1 MSSSSTSGSWP
12 RHYVAEVLPNSNRRI
27 HSLFLPKLMVT
38 NARSI
43 MNKVD
48 ELRMLIN
55 DKQPDVCCICE
66 SWITSDTATERYSIE
81 GYNIFNN
88 CRSNR
93 KGGGILTYAKDNIAA
108 EIFSDIVVP
117 DELEAQWLVLKHP
130 RLPRVAPYIV
140 LGSVYLP
147 SGTEAENVNV
157 MLTHLHTCVDL
168 TRVKKPQ
175 AGIFICGDLNRL
187 NISSLCTGNK
197 LKQIIKV
204 PTRGDNIL
212 DVVLTNLRE
221 LYNSPTI
228 SAPIDHSDHNVI
240 EVSPPFAIK
249 NNTINFK
256 KVRPMPESKLSLI
269 GRWAQ
274 AQSWEEVLQAKNT
287 QAKADAFYMLVNNAI
302 DKILTIKNYKVSQ
315 NG

>member
-1 MSSSSTSGSWP
+1 
-12 RHYVAEVLPNSNRRI
+12 
-27 HSLFLPKLMVT
+27 
-38 NARSI
+38 

-81 GYNIFNN
+81 GYNVFNY

-93 KGGGILTYAKDNIAA
+93 KGGGILTYVKDNIAA

-147 SGTEAENVNV
+147 SRTEAENGNV

-187 NISSLCTGNK
+187 NISSLCTDAQYSTSIMQDHDHHQKSSSPVMIQMGNNWLTWGHGLHYITKKTNQMK
-197 LKQIIKV
+197 LIHTLCWKQCLQGHPQSSKSV
-204 PTRGDNIL
+204 T
-212 DVVLTNLRE
+212 
-221 LYNSPTI
+221 
-228 SAPIDHSDHNVI
+228 
-240 EVSPPFAIK
+240 
-249 NNTINFK
+249 
-256 KVRPMPESKLSLI
+256 ESS
-269 GRWAQ
+269 
-274 AQSWEEVLQAKNT
+274 
-287 QAKADAFYMLVNNAI
+287 KAAG
-302 DKILTIKNYKVSQ
+302 KGHLTIDIQPQ
-315 NG
+315 NEVERMDVWDRSVKHN